1 MGGREP
7 GCWACGTLGKS
18 LPTSGPCPPAAKR
31 AGWVNMT
38 RPMVLCPFEE
48 QPAPRGMGFTPS
60 YVLPEPWGAGLCSS
74 LFSLNPANICV
85 FFFFFFLVTIEP
97 PPHCFRLFGKPCP
110 WAKVQEASPDLGQ
123 GPRWE
128 KRGRRTAPQKKT
140 GEKVSKGCL
149 ALCGISVVQR
159 V

>member
-1 MGGREP
+1 MGGRGP

-18 LPTSGPCPPAAKR
+18 LPTSGPRPPAAKR

-85 FFFFFFLVTIEP
+85 FFFFFFGHNRTPAPLLP
-97 PPHCFRLFGKPCP
+97 AFWKALRLALGPKFRKP
-110 WAKVQEASPDLGQ
+110 ALTLGRGQ
-123 GPRWE
+123 GGKREGGEQLPKKKQE
-128 KRGRRTAPQKKT
+128 KRSAKAAWP
-140 GEKVSKGCL
+140 SAAFL
-149 ALCGISVVQR
+149 
-159 V
+159 

>member
-1 MGGREP
+1 MGGRGP

-18 LPTSGPCPPAAKR
+18 LPTSGPHPPAAKR

-85 FFFFFFLVTIEP
+85 FFFFCHNRTPRPTASGFLESLALGP
-97 PPHCFRLFGKPCP
+97 KFRKP
-110 WAKVQEASPDLGQ
+110 ALTLGRGQ
-123 GPRWE
+123 GG
-128 KRGRRTAPQKKT
+128 KREGGEQLPQKT